1 LTSLTG
7 GFRSVINKKLTLHPC
22 LKLNAG
28 NIPVMQKRKFTVWLP
43 VILSLSMIIGMFLGY
58 RMRDSIPG
66 KSFFHRERSGALQEV
81 MQLIDDYYVDS
92 VTMRSLS
99 DSAIQSMLAKLDPH
113 TVYIPAEELQQV
125 NDELMGG
132 FFGIGVEF
140 NIFDDT
146 VHVINVLK
154 DGPGFKA
161 GLKSGDKIIKAGD
174 STLAGRGL
182 NADQV
187 RSVLRGKKGSI
198 VVAAVLRGKKM
209 INIEISRGMIPLS
222 SVDAAYMVDSTVG
235 YIRLNK
241 FSQLTYKEFMESLD
255 MLKAKGMKKL
265 IFDLRDNGGGVLDEA
280 VEIVDEF
287 LDGDKL
293 ITYTEGR
300 QTKRKDYRCR
310 RLGQFEQGE
319 LVVLINEGT
328 ASASE
333 IISGALQDWD
343 RATII
348 GRRSFGKGLVQEQF
362 ELSDGS
368 ALRLTVARYYT
379 PLGRSIQRPYSNGEQ
394 AYYDEVMDRFHGGE
408 YLHAD
413 SVKLDSSQQFKSRK
427 GKILFGGGGINP
439 DIFVGGDTGRV
450 GAYASK
456 VILKGTVSNFGYRY
470 LLAYPSIETKYEDP
484 GAFSRNFQLDNDAW
498 NLFYSMAGKDSI
510 PGKPS
515 GAEELQYLSGSLKRS
530 IARQLWRNE
539 GFYRMVN
546 TDDKL
551 MFKAMQV
558 LKD

>member
-1 LTSLTG
+1 M
-7 GFRSVINKKLTLHPC
+7 HPC

-28 NIPVMQKRKFTVWLP
+28 NTPVMQKRKFTVWLP
-43 VILSLSMIIGMFLGY
+43 IILSVSMIIGMFLGY

-66 KSFFHRERSGALQEV
+66 KSFFHRERSDALQEV

-92 VTMRSLS
+92 VTIQSLS

-113 TVYIPAEELQQV
+113 TIYIPAEELQQV

-154 DGPGFKA
+154 DGPGFQA
-161 GLKSGDKIIKAGD
+161 GLKSGDKIIRAGD

-187 RSVLRGKKGSI
+187 RSILRGKKGSI

-222 SVDAAYMVDSTVG
+222 SVDAAYMMDSTTG

-241 FSQLTYKEFMESLD
+241 FSQLTYKEFMENLD
-255 MLKAKGMKKL
+255 MLKAKGMKDL
-265 IFDLRDNGGGVLDEA
+265 LFDLRDNGGGVLDEA
-280 VEIVDEF
+280 VEIADEF
-287 LDGDKL
+287 LSGDKL

-300 QTKRKDYRCR
+300 RTQRKDYRCR
-310 RLGQFEQGE
+310 RLGQFEEGKV
-319 LVVLINEGT
+319 VVLVNEGT

-333 IISGALQDWD
+333 IIAGALQDWD

-368 ALRLTVARYYT
+368 ALRLTVARYFT
-379 PLGRSIQRPYSNGEQ
+379 PLGRSIQRPYSNGGQ
-394 AYYDEVMDRFHGGE
+394 AYYDEVLNRFHGGE
-408 YLHAD
+408 YLNAD
-413 SVKLDSSQQFKSRK
+413 SVKIDSSQKFTSKK
-427 GKILFGGGGINP
+427 GKLLFGGGGINP

-450 GAYASK
+450 GNFATK

-470 LLAYPSIETKYEDP
+470 LVANPSLEKQFSDPELFAKKYKI
-484 GAFSRNFQLDNDAW
+484 DNEAW
-498 NLFYSMAGKDSI
+498 DFFYAMAAADSVS
-510 PGKPS
+510 GMPS
-515 GAEELQYLSGSLKRS
+515 GAEETEYLAGSLKRS
-530 IARQLWRNE
+530 LARQLWRNE

-546 TDDKL
+546 AEDK
-551 MFKAMQV
+551 MIKKAMQV